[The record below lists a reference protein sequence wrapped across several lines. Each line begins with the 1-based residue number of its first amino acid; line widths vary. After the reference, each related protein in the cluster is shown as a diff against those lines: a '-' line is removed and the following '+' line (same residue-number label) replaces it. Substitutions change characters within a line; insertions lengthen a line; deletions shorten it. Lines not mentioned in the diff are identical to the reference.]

1 MTTQFSVPTID
12 QVSDNNKAI
21 FEKLQKGLGFVPN
34 LYASFTY
41 SNTALGD
48 YLTLQNRKSS
58 LANKEKEVVN
68 LVVSQVNDCIYCL
81 SAHTAIAKMNGFTDE
96 QVLEIRSGEA
106 SFDAK
111 LNALAVFVKDVTERR
126 GKPSAGA
133 IDNFL
138 SAGYTKES
146 VIDVIML
153 IGDKTITNLLHGI
166 TEVPVDFPVAPA
178 LEVANA

>member
-1 MTTQFSVPTID
+1 MTTQFSVPTIE

-34 LYASFTY
+34 LYATFAY

-58 LANKEKEVVN
+58 LSNKEKEVIN
-68 LVVSQVNDCIYCL
+68 LVVSQVNDCLYCL

-96 QVLEIRSGEA
+96 QVLEIRTGEA

-111 LNALAVFVKDVTERR
+111 LNALAVFVKDVSERR

-133 IDNFL
+133 VDAFL
-138 SAGYTKES
+138 QAGYTKENI
-146 VIDVIML
+146 IDVVII
-153 IGDKTITNLLHGI
+153 IGDKTITNLMHGI
-166 TEVPVDFPVAPA
+166 TKVPIDFPVAPA